1 MARRALGP
9 LLRRGLGVAALALLL
24 PAGAARAL
32 EEVVVELPLLD
43 SSMKVRLA
51 ELESPEALLRGNT
64 QLAELDRATDGRV
77 GRALVA
83 LLNHRLPMSVT
94 KAASAS
100 VGSPLLEQA
109 LLIVSSFGTVEGRSA
124 DVSGETLE
132 KTLQRAVAAAPNGQP
147 TLLQVM
153 KAIPGKRAYLNLS
166 QAGVILNRLLQQR
179 ALADRLLAQV
189 PAAKAPEDK
198 APEATAGPQGKPA
211 SSGVVSSTV
220 EIAVPHRPK
229 PLRLLV
235 LQPQAKAN
243 GRLVLISHGL
253 WDSPSSFE
261 GWGQRLAAAGYTVV
275 LPWHP
280 GSDKAQQHEVLSGQA
295 APPSPEELAL
305 RPLDLTAVIDAI
317 GSGSLATQSPVD
329 SRRVVVLGHSWGA
342 TTSLLMAGLVPTD
355 SALLRRCGDVN
366 HPDRNLSWTLQCSWA
381 TAVKQAAIND
391 DRIIAV
397 VAVSAPMSLLFP
409 RESGQQLNT
418 RVLLVSG
425 SRDWV
430 VPPDPEAIQPL
441 QSVDLQGHQ
450 LVLAR
455 GGDHFNLRPRSDAQ
469 GGVLGNLMLAWT
481 EAAFAAG
488 PKVRPAPGVPPLLP
502 PNGWGSAAMPLADV
516 SPALQSR
523 R

>member
-1 MARRALGP
+1 MARCALGP
-9 LLRRGLGVAALALLL
+9 LLRRGLGAAALALLL

-32 EEVVVELPLLD
+32 EEVVVELPLME
-43 SSMKVRLA
+43 SSMRVRLA
-51 ELESPEALLRGNT
+51 EFNSPEALLRGDS

-83 LLNHRLPMSVT
+83 LFNHRLPLSIT

-109 LLIVSSFGTVEGRSA
+109 LLIVSSFGTIEGHS
-124 DVSGETLE
+124 DDITGQTLE
-132 KTLQRAVAAAPNGQP
+132 QTLRRAVAAAPDGQP

-153 KAIPGKRAYLNLS
+153 KAIPGKRARLNLS
-166 QAGVILNRLLQQR
+166 QAGVILNRVLQQR
-179 ALADRLLAQV
+179 VLADRLLAEV
-189 PAAKAPEDK
+189 PAAKPPVPPAPQR
-198 APEATAGPQGKPA
+198 ARPSTP
-211 SSGVVSSTV
+211 GVVSNTV
-220 EIAVPHRPK
+220 EIPVAHRP
-229 PLRLLV
+229 
-235 LQPQAKAN
+235 QP
-243 GRLVLISHGL
+243 
-253 WDSPSSFE
+253 
-261 GWGQRLAAAGYTVV
+261 
-275 LPWHP
+275 
-280 GSDKAQQHEVLSGQA
+280 
-295 APPSPEELAL
+295 LAL
-305 RPLDLTAVIDAI
+305 RPRDLTAVIDAI
-317 GSGSLATQSPVD
+317 GKGSLATNSPVD
-329 SRRVVVLGHSWGA
+329 SNRVVVIGHSWGA

-355 SALLRRCGDVN
+355 SLLLSRCGEVN

-381 TAVKQAAIND
+381 SAVKQASIND

-409 RESGQQLNT
+409 RETDQRLNT

-441 QSVDLQGHQ
+441 QGADLQGHQ
-450 LVLAR
+450 LVIAK

-469 GGVLGNLMLAWT
+469 GGVLGALMLAWT

-488 PKVRPAPGVPPLLP
+488 AKVRPAPGVAPLLP
-502 PNGWGSAAMPLADV
+502 PNGWGSATMPLADV
-516 SPALQSR
+516 SPVLPSR

>member
-1 MARRALGP
+1 M
-9 LLRRGLGVAALALLL
+9 ALALLL

-32 EEVVVELPLLD
+32 DEVVVELPLLD
-43 SSMKVRLA
+43 STMTVRLA
-51 ELESPEALLRGNT
+51 ELETPEALLRGDT

-83 LLNHRLPMSVT
+83 LLNHRLPLSVT

-132 KTLQRAVAAAPNGQP
+132 KTLQRAVAAAPDGQP

-153 KAIPGKRAYLNLS
+153 KAIPGQRARLNLS
-166 QAGVILNRLLQQR
+166 QAGVILNRLLQHR
-179 ALADRLLAQV
+179 VLADRLLAQV
-189 PAAKAPEDK
+189 PAATVPQAKEAERTAAHHGKA
-198 APEATAGPQGKPA
+198 A
-211 SSGVVSSTV
+211 SPTVVSSTV
-220 EIAVPHRPK
+220 EIAVPHRPS
-229 PLRLLV
+229 PLKLLL
-235 LQPQAKAN
+235 LQPQSGAN

-253 WDSPSSFE
+253 WDSPTSFE

-305 RPLDLTAVIDAI
+305 RPRDLTAVIDAI
-317 GSGSLATQSPVD
+317 GNGSLPTQNPVD
-329 SRRVVVLGHSWGA
+329 SSRVVVLGHSWGA
-342 TTSLLMAGLVPTD
+342 TTSLQMAGLVPTD
-355 SALLRRCGDVN
+355 SALLRRCGAVN
-366 HPDRNLSWTLQCSWA
+366 DPDRNLSWTLQCSWA

-409 RESGQQLNT
+409 RESERQLNT

-441 QSVDLQGHQ
+441 KGDDLHGHQ
-450 LVLAR
+450 LVLAK

-469 GGVLGNLMLAWT
+469 GGVLGNLMLAWA

-488 PKVRPAPGVPPLLP
+488 PKVRPAPGVAPLLP

>member
-1 MARRALGP
+1 MARCAPGP
-9 LLRRGLGVAALALLL
+9 LLRRGLWAVALVLLL

-32 EEVVVELPLLD
+32 EEVVVELPLME
-43 SSMKVRLA
+43 SSMRVRLA
-51 ELESPEALLRGNT
+51 ELNSPEALLRGDT

-83 LLNHRLPMSVT
+83 LFNHRLPLSIT
-94 KAASAS
+94 RAASAS

-109 LLIVSSFGTVEGRSA
+109 LLIVSSFGTIEGQS
-124 DVSGETLE
+124 DDITGQTLE
-132 KTLQRAVAAAPNGQP
+132 QTLRRAVAAAPDGQP

-153 KAIPGKRAYLNLS
+153 KAIPGKRARLNLS
-166 QAGVILNRLLQQR
+166 QAGVILNRVLQQR
-179 ALADRLLAQV
+179 VLADRLLAQV
-189 PAAKAPEDK
+189 PAAMP
-198 APEATAGPQGKPA
+198 PGPPA
-211 SSGVVSSTV
+211 SQRATPPSPGVVSSTV
-220 EIAVPHRPK
+220 EIPVVHRPQ
-229 PLRLLV
+229 PLRLLI
-235 LQPQAKAN
+235 LQPKSKAN

-261 GWGQRLAAAGYTVV
+261 GWGQRLTAAGYTVV

-295 APPSPEELAL
+295 PPPSPEELAL
-305 RPLDLTAVIDAI
+305 RPRDLTAVIDAI
-317 GSGSLATQSPVD
+317 GKGSLATNSPVD
-329 SRRVVVLGHSWGA
+329 SNRVVVIGHSWGA

-355 SALLRRCGDVN
+355 SLLLSRCGEVN

-381 TAVKQAAIND
+381 TAVKQASIND

-409 RESGQQLNT
+409 RETDQRLNT

-430 VPPDPEAIQPL
+430 VPPDPEAIRPL
-441 QSVDLQGHQ
+441 QGADLQGNQ
-450 LVLAR
+450 LVIAK

-469 GGVLGNLMLAWT
+469 GGVLGALMLAWT

-488 PKVRPAPGVPPLLP
+488 AKVRPAPGVAPLLP
-502 PNGWGSAAMPLADV
+502 PNGWGSPMMPLADV
-516 SPALQSR
+516 SPVLPSLR
-523 R
+523 